1 MHMCV
6 YCKFYKWILY
16 LIFAKFAICKKPKQ
30 NTLIYTHGILFIF
43 HHSREEEEEEEEAGK
58 LP

>member
-1 MHMCV
+1 MNTLFNF
-6 YCKFYKWILY
+6 CKVCDLQ
-16 LIFAKFAICKKPKQ
+16 KKK

-43 HHSREEEEEEEEAGK
+43 HHSREEEEEEEAGK